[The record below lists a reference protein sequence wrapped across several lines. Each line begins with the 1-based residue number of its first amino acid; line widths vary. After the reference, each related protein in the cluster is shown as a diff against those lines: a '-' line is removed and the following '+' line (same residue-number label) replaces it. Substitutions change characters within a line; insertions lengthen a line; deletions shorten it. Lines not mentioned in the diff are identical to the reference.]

1 MICIVP
7 KKALKAQDIIADKI
21 IMNTRT
27 NKNHSANSIR
37 HLIKDVI
44 CIGGV
49 LCMVVVSSTALAASS
64 ITYAT
69 RIDAVSWV
77 FEGSKFSCQVSH
89 NIDDFGT
96 AVFEQRAGVSTRF
109 FLQSQ
114 SPRMKSGQA
123 DLISQPPTWLLNEPV
138 VKLAAVSVKHSETPV
153 TLRRKLSERMLAEL
167 QKGMDLHIVRKPWYG
182 DSQSLVVV
190 VSSIGF
196 GDTYRDYLGCLRHLL
211 PVNYSQIEKRS
222 LYYNEGEELTQ
233 KVSAYLRQ
241 VADYIAEDPAVKA
254 VYIDGHTDSIGVRA
268 DNLEK
273 SKNRTSLV
281 VDYLVE
287 KGVPVDM
294 IVARWHG
301 ERYQVATNQTA
312 AGRAKNRR
320 VTLRLSKEPPHNVLE
335 SSVPKA
341 IQENASTETPVS
353 NDLENETT
361 EQP

>member
-1 MICIVP
+1 MPCIVP
-7 KKALKAQDIIADKI
+7 KKALKAQDIIADKMT
-21 IMNTRT
+21 MNARM
-27 NKNHSANSIR
+27 NKHHPANIAHR
-37 HLIKDVI
+37 LIK
-44 CIGGV
+44 GV
-49 LCMVVVSSTALAASS
+49 LSLCSLTCMVLAFSPTLAASS

-77 FEGSKFSCQVSH
+77 YEGSRFSCQVSH

-96 AVFEQRAGVSTRF
+96 ALFEQRAGVSTRF
-109 FLQSQ
+109 FLQSK

-123 DLISQPPTWLLNEPV
+123 DLISQPPTWLSSEPA
-138 VKLAAVSVKHSETPV
+138 VKLAAVNVKHSATPV
-153 TLRRKLSERMLAEL
+153 TIKRKTSERMLAEL
-167 QKGMDLHIVRKPWYG
+167 QKGMDLHIVRTPWYG

-190 VSSIGF
+190 IASVGF
-196 GDTYRDYLGCLRHLL
+196 GDAYRDYLGCLRNLL

-222 LYYNEGEELTQ
+222 LYYGEDENLTA
-233 KVSAYLRQ
+233 KVSAYLQQ
-241 VADYIAEDPAVKA
+241 VADYIKEDPAVKA
-254 VYIDGHTDSIGVRA
+254 VYIDGHTDSVGVRA

-273 SKNRTSLV
+273 SKNRTGLV

-320 VTLRLSKEPPHNVLE
+320 VTLRLSKEPPHNTLE
-335 SSVPKA
+335 ASVPKSEQEGASIDDSSA
-341 IQENASTETPVS
+341 I
-353 NDLENETT
+353 NDPQNE
-361 EQP
+361 E